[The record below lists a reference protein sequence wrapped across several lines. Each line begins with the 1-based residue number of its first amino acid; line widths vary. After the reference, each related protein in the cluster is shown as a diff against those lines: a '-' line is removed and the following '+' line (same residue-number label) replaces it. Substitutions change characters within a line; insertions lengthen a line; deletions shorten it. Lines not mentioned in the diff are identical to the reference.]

1 MTRRNGVPTRG
12 RGSKLGLL
20 AGLALAMCVSLM
32 AQGGPPSQ
40 QNEKERERDQAFKD
54 FQARVKAYVQ
64 LRKSVETAVPAA
76 KPTDNP
82 DQIKARRLLLAQK
95 MMVARK
101 DAKRGDIFTR
111 EISEEFRKQIRR
123 TFSGREGRVLRR
135 TIREGDPVKL
145 RLLVNQTY
153 PEDFP
158 VTTMPPTL
166 LTELP
171 KLPPEVEY
179 RVVGRDFVLQDAE
192 LRLVL
197 DFIREGYPKPY
208 H

>member
-1 MTRRNGVPTRG
+1 MTRNKIPIRSRAG
-12 RGSKLGLL
+12 RAGLL
-20 AGLALAMCVSLM
+20 AGLALGMCVSLM

-54 FQARVKAYVQ
+54 FQERVKAYVQ

-82 DQIKARRLLLAQK
+82 DQIKTRRLLLAQK
-95 MMVARK
+95 MMVARRN
-101 DAKRGDIFTR
+101 AKRGDIFTR
-111 EISEEFRKQIRR
+111 EISEEFRKRIHR
-123 TFSGREGRVLRR
+123 TFSGPEGRLLRK
-135 TIREGDPVKL
+135 TIQQGSPVKL
-145 RLLVNQTY
+145 RLQVNQTY

-166 LTELP
+166 LAALP

-197 DFIREGYPKPY
+197 DFIREGYPKPD

>member
-1 MTRRNGVPTRG
+1 
-12 RGSKLGLL
+12 
-20 AGLALAMCVSLM
+20 MCVSVSLI

-40 QNEKERERDQAFKD
+40 QNEKERERGQAFQE

-135 TIREGDPVKL
+135 TIRQGDPVKL

-166 LTELP
+166 LAELP

>member
-1 MTRRNGVPTRG
+1 MTRPNRIPTWEK
-12 RGSKLGLL
+12 GSRPGLL
-20 AGLALAMCVSLM
+20 AGLLLATCISLL
-32 AQGGPPSQ
+32 AQGAPASPPSK
-40 QNEKERERDQAFKD
+40 EAREREQAFQE
-54 FQARVKAYVQ
+54 FQKRVKTYVE
-64 LRKSVETAVPAA
+64 LRSNVEKSVPAA

-82 DQIKARRLLLAQK
+82 EQIKARRLLLAQK
-95 MMVARK
+95 MMVARR
-101 DAKRGDIFTR
+101 DAKRGDIFTDEIR
-111 EISEEFRKQIRR
+111 EQFRKQIHQ
-123 TFSGREGRVLRR
+123 TFSGPEGRELRR
-135 TIREGDPVKL
+135 TIRQGDPVKL
-145 RLLVNQTY
+145 RLQVNQTY

-166 LTELP
+166 LAALP

-197 DFIREGYPKPY
+197 DFIREAYPKAV

>member
-1 MTRRNGVPTRG
+1 
-12 RGSKLGLL
+12 
-20 AGLALAMCVSLM
+20 MCVSLM
-32 AQGGPPSQ
+32 AQAGPPPS
-40 QNEKERERDQAFKD
+40 EEARERDQAFQD
-54 FQARVKAYVQ
+54 FQKRVQAYLE
-64 LRKSVETAVPAA
+64 LRKKVEESVPKAKETDQPE
-76 KPTDNP
+76 
-82 DQIKARRLLLAQK
+82 QIKARRLLLAQK
-95 MMVARK
+95 MMVARRN
-101 DAKRGDIFTR
+101 AKRGDIFTE
-111 EISEEFRKQIRR
+111 EIREEFRNTIRR
-123 TFSGREGRVLRR
+123 TFRGPEGRKLRQ

-145 RLLVNQTY
+145 RLQVNQTY

-166 LTELP
+166 LAALP

>member
-1 MTRRNGVPTRG
+1 MTRRSSIATWG
-12 RGSKLGLL
+12 RESRPGLL
-20 AGLALAMCVSLM
+20 AGLALAMCASLM
-32 AQGGPPSQ
+32 AQGGAPSQ
-40 QNEKERERDQAFKD
+40 PSEKERERDQAFQE
-54 FQARVKAYVQ
+54 FQERVRAYVQ
-64 LRKSVETAVPAA
+64 LRKSTEESVPAA
-76 KPTDNP
+76 KPTDDP
-82 DQIKARRLLLAQK
+82 EQLKARRLRLAQK

-111 EISEEFRKQIRR
+111 EVSEEFRKQIHQ
-123 TFSGREGRVLRR
+123 TFKGPEGRELRL
-135 TIREGDPVKL
+135 TIHQGEPVKL
-145 RLLVNQTY
+145 RLQVNQTY

-166 LTELP
+166 LAVLP

-197 DFIREGYPKPY
+197 DFIREGYPKPN

>member
-1 MTRRNGVPTRG
+1 VTRSEVPIRSKGG
-12 RGSKLGLL
+12 RAGLL

-40 QNEKERERDQAFKD
+40 QNEKERERDLAFKD
-54 FQARVKAYVQ
+54 FQERVKTYVQ

-95 MMVARK
+95 MMVARRN
-101 DAKRGDIFTR
+101 AKRGDIFTE
-111 EISEEFRKQIRR
+111 EIREEFRNTIRR
-123 TFSGREGRVLRR
+123 TFHGPEGRKLRQ

-145 RLLVNQTY
+145 RLQVNQTY

-166 LTELP
+166 LAELP

-197 DFIREGYPKPY
+197 DFIREAYPKPV